1 MIDET
6 TGPDERSAAPEGQT
20 DTGERVA
27 FCQQCGTGLTGATM
41 RRVGAAVYC
50 EPCLVARLE
59 AAGSPA
65 GTAGTGAGSSAAG
78 AGWAPVGGVPPVSGA
93 VPPVGGAAAPAP
105 VPNAPSPWLAAFL
118 GLIPGVGAM
127 YNGQYA
133 KGVAHLVIF
142 AVVDTLQNNVNG
154 IFSILVAAWVIYQMI
169 DAYQTAKARRDGT
182 ALPNAFG
189 LNDIGDRM
197 GFGRNWPGS
206 STRPVTGSTTAGWAS
221 AAAGAATAPPPPGAT
236 GPGWTGYVPP
246 TNFGATAT
254 PPPVPPPP
262 YAEPSAYAQSAGSGA
277 AAAQGAAW
285 TQAPYVN
292 TYAGEPWASAPGGP
306 VPPLASIAAVPPS
319 RRFPVGAAW
328 LIGLGLIFLLTNLN
342 ADWRLNG
349 AWIAAITL
357 GALGSW
363 MLYRRVEMV
372 RAWAKVSGDAD
383 AADAGI

>member
-1 MIDET
+1 
-6 TGPDERSAAPEGQT
+6 
-20 DTGERVA
+20 
-27 FCQQCGTGLTGATM
+27 
-41 RRVGAAVYC
+41 
-50 EPCLVARLE
+50 
-59 AAGSPA
+59 
-65 GTAGTGAGSSAAG
+65 
-78 AGWAPVGGVPPVSGA
+78 
-93 VPPVGGAAAPAP
+93 
-105 VPNAPSPWLAAFL
+105 
-118 GLIPGVGAM
+118 M

-383 AADAGI
+383 AADAGIAPRLICQIRWPIMLLILALLFVLQAAGVRTLGQTWGVLLIAFGAMLILERVVGRSQWYPMTMPGGSAATPAADAVRKDGR